1 MRILIIT
8 PDWPYPPH
16 QGTALRNWQLLQ
28 AATREHDVYVLALA
42 AAPPTR
48 EEAHAVRAI
57 TAGAAW
63 LPAPQRSSRQR
74 LATLLGTPLP
84 DMARRLWL
92 PALVELAA
100 DVIATARVRL
110 VQAEGL
116 EVAGMALAATVRA
129 QPRLGGR
136 RVPVLFDDHNAEW
149 LLQRSAALVD
159 LRQPRRWV
167 RMLYSLAQWQR
178 LRRYEAALIRAAA
191 LTSAVSPDD
200 AHALSRL
207 AGRPVRVVPNG
218 IAVDS
223 WRHVYRSRLGAACG
237 APTRQ
242 RQRVEPCTLLF
253 TGKLDY
259 RPNVDALRW
268 FCAAVLP
275 RVRAQHPAA
284 RLLIVGRNP
293 AAAVKALAGPGV
305 TVVGEV
311 PEVQSYF
318 ARAAVYVIPMR
329 MGSGAR
335 IKLLE
340 AWAAGVPVVAT
351 TAGAAGLAGRAGE
364 HLLVADDPATLAAQ
378 IGRLLVNPALGQ
390 RLAAAGRA
398 LVAARYD
405 WSVVRPQLFA
415 CYRELCPDE

>member
-1 MRILIIT
+1 MRILTIT

-28 AATREHDVYVLALA
+28 AATREHEVYLLSLA
-42 AAPPTR
+42 ATPPTP
-48 EEAHAVRAI
+48 EAEKAVRAV

-63 LPAPQRSSRQR
+63 LPAPQRRWRQR
-74 LATLLGTPLP
+74 LVTLLSTSLP
-84 DMARRLWL
+84 DMARRLWS
-92 PALVELAA
+92 PALVALAA
-100 DVIATARVRL
+100 DVITTARVRL

-116 EVAGMALAATVRA
+116 EVAGMALAAVARA
-129 QPRLGGR
+129 QHHNGGR

-149 LLQRSAALVD
+149 LLQRSAARVD
-159 LRQPRRWV
+159 LGQPRQWV

-191 LTSAVSPDD
+191 LTIAVSPED
-200 AHALSRL
+200 ADALSRL

-223 WRHVYRSRLGAACG
+223 WRHVANSPAE
-237 APTRQ
+237 
-242 RQRVEPCTLLF
+242 QRVEPNTLLF

-275 RVRAQHPAA
+275 RVRAQHPAT
-284 RLLIVGRNP
+284 RLLIVGRDP
-293 AAAVKALAGPGV
+293 APAVQALAGPGV
-305 TVVGEV
+305 EVVGEV

-351 TAGAAGLAGRAGE
+351 TAGAAGLAGRSDE
-364 HLLVADDPATLAAQ
+364 HLLMADDPATVATQ
-378 IGRLLVNPALGQ
+378 IGRLLADPALGQ

-405 WSVVRPQLFA
+405 WSVIRPQLLA

>member
-1 MRILIIT
+1 MRILVMT

-28 AATREHDVYVLALA
+28 AATSEHEVHLLSLA
-42 AAPPTR
+42 AAPPTP
-48 EEAHAVRAI
+48 EAAQAVSAI

-63 LPAPQRSSRQR
+63 LPAPQRSSWQR

-84 DMARRLWL
+84 DMARRLWS
-92 PALVELAA
+92 PALVERAA
-100 DVIATARVRL
+100 DLIATARVQL

-129 QPRLGGR
+129 QPRLSGR
-136 RVPVLFDDHNAEW
+136 QVPVLFDDHNAEW

-159 LRQPRRWV
+159 LHQPRRWL

-178 LRRYEAALIRAAA
+178 LRRYEAAIVRAAA
-191 LTSAVSPDD
+191 LTIAVSPDD
-200 AHALSRL
+200 AQALSRL

-218 IAVDS
+218 IAVRA
-223 WRHVYRSRLGAACG
+223 WRHVADV
-237 APTRQ
+237 PPEQ
-242 RQRVEPCTLLF
+242 WVEPNALLF

-275 RVRAQHPAA
+275 RVRARHPAA
-284 RLLIVGRNP
+284 RLLIVGRDP
-293 AAAVKALAGPGV
+293 APAVQALAGPGV
-305 TVVGEV
+305 EVVGAV

-318 ARAAVYVIPMR
+318 ARATVYVIPMR

-351 TAGAAGLAGRAGE
+351 TAGAAGLAGRADE
-364 HLLVADDPATLAAQ
+364 HLLVADDPATLATQ
-378 IGRLLVNPALGQ
+378 IGLLLADPALGR
-390 RLAAAGRA
+390 RLATAGRA

-405 WSVVRPQLFA
+405 WSVIRPQLLA

>member
-28 AATREHDVYVLALA
+28 AAASEHEVHLLSLAP
-42 AAPPTR
+42 APPTL
-48 EEAHAVRAI
+48 EAAQAVRVVTVSAD
-57 TAGAAW
+57 W
-63 LPAPQRSSRQR
+63 LPAPQRSFRQR
-74 LATLLGTPLP
+74 LTTLLGTPLP
-84 DMARRLWL
+84 DMARRLWS
-92 PALVELAA
+92 PALVERAA
-100 DVIATARVRL
+100 DVIATARVQV

-116 EVAGMALAATVRA
+116 EVAGMALAATARA

-149 LLQRSAALVD
+149 LLQRSAALVG
-159 LRQPRRWV
+159 LRQPRRWL

-178 LRRYEAALIRAAA
+178 LHRYEAALIRAAA
-191 LTSAVSPDD
+191 LTTAVSPED

-207 AGRPVRVVPNG
+207 TGRPVRVVPNG
-218 IAVDS
+218 IAVES
-223 WRHVYRSRLGAACG
+223 WRHVANVPL
-237 APTRQ
+237 Q
-242 RQRVEPCTLLF
+242 QRVEPNTLLF

-284 RLLIVGRNP
+284 RLLIVGRDPVP
-293 AAAVKALAGPGV
+293 AVRALAGPGV
-305 TVVGEV
+305 EVVGAV
-311 PEVQSYF
+311 PEIQPYF

-340 AWAAGVPVVAT
+340 AWAAGIPVVAT
-351 TAGAAGLAGRAGE
+351 TAGAAGLAGRADE
-364 HLLVADDPATLAAQ
+364 HLLVADDPATLATQ
-378 IGRLLVNPALGQ
+378 IGRLLADPALGR

-398 LVAARYD
+398 LVTARYD
-405 WSVVRPQLFA
+405 WSVIRPQLLA

>member
-28 AATREHDVYVLALA
+28 AATSEHEVHLLALA
-42 AAPPTR
+42 AALPTR
-48 EEAHAVRAI
+48 EAEQAVRAV

-63 LPAPQRSSRQR
+63 LPAPQRSSWQR
-74 LATLLGTPLP
+74 LATLMGTPLP
-84 DMARRLWL
+84 DMARRLWS
-92 PALVELAA
+92 PALVALAA

-116 EVAGMALAATVRA
+116 EVAGMALAAVARA

-136 RVPVLFDDHNAEW
+136 RIPVLFDDHNAEW
-149 LLQRSAALVD
+149 LLQRSAALVG
-159 LRQPRRWV
+159 LRQPRRWL

-191 LTSAVSPDD
+191 LTTAVSPED
-200 AHALSRL
+200 ADALSRL

-223 WRHVYRSRLGAACG
+223 WRHVADVPLE
-237 APTRQ
+237 
-242 RQRVEPCTLLF
+242 QRVEPCTLLF

-259 RPNVDALRW
+259 RPNVDALCW
-268 FCAAVLP
+268 FCTAVLP
-275 RVRAQHPAA
+275 RVRAQHPTA
-284 RLLIVGRNP
+284 RLLIVGRDPVP
-293 AAAVKALAGPGV
+293 AVRALAGPGV
-305 TVVGEV
+305 EVIGEV
-311 PEVQSYF
+311 PEIQPYF

-351 TAGAAGLAGRAGE
+351 TAGAAGLAGRADE
-364 HLLVADDPATLAAQ
+364 HLLVADDPATLATQ
-378 IGRLLVNPALGQ
+378 IGRLLVGPALGQ

-405 WSVVRPQLFA
+405 WSVIRPQLLA

>member
-1 MRILIIT
+1 MRILVMT

-28 AATREHDVYVLALA
+28 AATSEHEVHLLSLA
-42 AAPPTR
+42 AAPPTP
-48 EEAHAVRAI
+48 EAAQ
-57 TAGAAW
+57 AARSVTVSATW
-63 LPAPQRSSRQR
+63 LPAPQRSVRQR

-84 DMARRLWL
+84 DMARRLWS
-92 PALVELAA
+92 PALVERAA
-100 DVIATARVRL
+100 EVIATARVQL

-116 EVAGMALAATVRA
+116 EVAGMALAATARA
-129 QPRLGGR
+129 QPRLGGQ

-159 LRQPRRWV
+159 LRQPRRWL

-178 LRRYEAALIRAAA
+178 LRRYEATIIRAAA
-191 LTSAVSPDD
+191 LTTAVSSDD

-218 IAVDS
+218 IAVDA
-223 WRHVYRSRLGAACG
+223 WRHAGPAS
-237 APTRQ
+237 Q
-242 RQRVEPCTLLF
+242 RERVEPNTLLF

-259 RPNVDALRW
+259 RPNVDALCW

-284 RLLIVGRNP
+284 RLLIVGRDPVP
-293 AAAVKALAGPGV
+293 AVRALAGPGV
-305 TVVGEV
+305 EVVGEV

-351 TAGAAGLAGRAGE
+351 TAGAAGLAGRAEE
-364 HLLVADDPATLAAQ
+364 HLLVADDPATLATQ
-378 IGRLLVNPALGQ
+378 IGRLLVDPALGQ

-398 LVAARYD
+398 LAAARYD
-405 WSVVRPQLFA
+405 WSVIRPQLLA